1 MPQRLLEGLQ
11 RFRRESFPKY
21 REHYQRLVS
30 EGQSPS
36 TLFIGCADSRV
47 VPDLLTDTLPGDL
60 FVVRNVG
67 NLVPPFETDTGHFH
81 GVSAGIE
88 FATMALE
95 VKDIVICGHSHCGAI
110 RALYAPPPAGA
121 PHMTKWLDLARPAMI
136 PSEASADTLRRTEMR
151 SIVLQ
156 LQNLMTFPMV
166 RERVERGDLCLHGWY
181 YVIEEGQVL
190 GLDFGSGEFNA
201 LS

>member
-1 MPQRLLEGLQ
+1 MSQQLVEGLQ
-11 RFRRESFPKY
+11 RFHREYFPRY
-21 REHYQRLVS
+21 REHYQRLVD

-47 VPDLLTDTLPGDL
+47 VPDLLTSTLPGDL

-67 NLVPPFETDTGHFH
+67 NLVPPFEIDTGFH

-88 FATMALE
+88 FALLALE

-110 RALYAPPPAGA
+110 RALYQPAREGA
-121 PHMTKWLDLARPAMI
+121 PHMNKWLDLARPAMI
-136 PSEASADTLRRTEMR
+136 VEEPNETTLRRTEMR

-166 RERVERGDLCLHGWY
+166 RDRVERGQTCLHGWY
-181 YVIEEGQVL
+181 YVIEEGRVL
-190 GLDFGSGEFNA
+190 GLDHATGNFNP

>member
-11 RFRRESFPKY
+11 RFRREFFPKY

-67 NLVPPFETDTGHFH
+67 NLVPPFETDSGFH

-88 FATMALE
+88 FAMMALQ
-95 VKDIVICGHSHCGAI
+95 VKDIVVCGHSHCGAI
-110 RALYAPPPAGA
+110 RALYTPPPADA
-121 PHMTKWLDLARPAMI
+121 PHMTKWLELARPAML
-136 PSEASADTLRRTEMR
+136 PSEATEDTLRRTEMR

-156 LQNLMTFPMV
+156 LQNLMSFPMV
-166 RERVERGDLCLHGWY
+166 RDRVERGDLCLHGWY

-190 GLDFGSGEFNA
+190 GLDFATGEFNP